1 MLELVQDVLALVL
14 GQVQT
19 VLAHVLLLVEMV
31 LVLLEVGVIAAV
43 AKILIDDCY
52 EKVVNILLSNII
64 LASYSLCLIC
74 Y

>member
-1 MLELVQDVLALVL
+1 MLEVVQDVLALVL

-43 AKILIDDCY
+43 VKISIDDCY

-64 LASYSLCLIC
+64 LACYSLCLIC